1 MLSEKSSLSFGL
13 DHLLPAE
20 RGPGFRRLVRVKTVQ
35 PPAAGNPY
43 VTDERAVVSAYHTS
57 FAAE

>member
-35 PPAAGNPY
+35 PPAARNPY
-43 VTDERAVVSAYHTS
+43 VTDERAVASAYHTS
-57 FAAE
+57 FATE